1 MPVPV
6 ELKEVRMG
14 ICKQCPE
21 LTKINRCRK
30 CGCFMTLKITLTG
43 AKCPLGK
50 WPDTQE
56 WMNNYLERN

>member
-1 MPVPV
+1 
-6 ELKEVRMG
+6 MG

-56 WMNNYLERN
+56 WMKNNLEKDLAR